1 MTAHPRCTMFD
12 VILGTP
18 EYLIERA
25 MAIRADH
32 LTYLAARE
40 TFGMDAQIAKTAEEL
55 SEASAAILRWRWS
68 DRQSVSSRDQM
79 AAELADAEIMLEQMR
94 MIIPGHEIDFHRA
107 EKLTRL
113 KERLNEQA
121 GK

>member
-1 MTAHPRCTMFD
+1 MSAHPRCTMFD

-18 EYLIERA
+18 EYLIQRA
-25 MAIRADH
+25 MNIRADH
-32 LTYLAARE
+32 LTYIQARE
-40 TFGMDAQIAKTAEEL
+40 VFGHEAQIAKAAEEL
-55 SEASAAILRWRWS
+55 SEAAAAILRWRWS
-68 DRQSVSSRDQM
+68 KGQSSESRDQM

-94 MIIPGHEIDFHRA
+94 MLIPAHEIDFQRA

-113 KERLNEQA
+113 RERLNEQA